1 MGQQNSTRQMQ
12 NTLFN
17 LKFTAK
23 QLIRSSKKCEKQEKA
38 EKKKLKKA
46 IEKGNMEGAKIYAS
60 NAIRQKNQALN
71 YLRLSSR
78 IDAVAA
84 RVETAVRMDTLT
96 KDMFRVTKGMDN
108 VLQTMN
114 PERISMVM
122 DKFERQFEDLDV
134 ASAYAENSMNQSSA
148 MSTPEGQVDDLISM
162 TAEEHGLSLKSD
174 IAEAPTGAI
183 AAPGTATANNAESDF
198 AARLAALK
206 N

>member
-1 MGQQNSTRQMQ
+1 MGQQNSTRQMH

-17 LKFTAK
+17 LKYTAK
-23 QLIRSSKKCEKQEKA
+23 QLIRSSKNCEKQEKL

-84 RVETAVRMDTLT
+84 RVETAVRMNTLT
-96 KDMFRVTKGMDN
+96 KDMFKVTKGMDG

-134 ASAYAENSMNQSSA
+134 ASAYAENSMNASSS
-148 MSTPEGQVDDLISM
+148 MTTPEGQVDDLINM
-162 TAEEHGLSLKSD
+162 VADEHGLNVAD
-174 IAEAPTGAI
+174 GIAAAPT
-183 AAPGTATANNAESDF
+183 AAPQGTGVAASESDF